1 MEIENYLKVNSEF
14 LDLLNA
20 KISKGSTKIPEINNK
35 LTIIK
40 EKFSIFREKLVNFI
54 DKIDKDVNLKGIWHN
69 FLQLN
74 NKEDIFSSDY
84 SIPKLEYTFN
94 DAFNC
99 NEFDY
104 KSEFLSLPII
114 ALDNNINTIKCC
126 YKELNY
132 SFDSICPSLYKNKQ
146 IIFNILSFLG
156 KNVDL
161 QMNISIKKITYLN
174 DVDNTDNS
182 IKIEINESLITFQI
196 LENIIKLLILIP

>member
-132 SFDSICPSLYKNKQ
+132 SFDSIFPSLYKNKQ

-161 QMNISIKKITYLN
+161 QMNISIKKLPT
-174 DVDNTDNS
+174 
-182 IKIEINESLITFQI
+182 
-196 LENIIKLLILIP
+196 

>member
-132 SFDSICPSLYKNKQ
+132 SFDSISQVY
-146 IIFNILSFLG
+146 
-156 KNVDL
+156 
-161 QMNISIKKITYLN
+161 
-174 DVDNTDNS
+174 
-182 IKIEINESLITFQI
+182 IKIN
-196 LENIIKLLILIP
+196 K